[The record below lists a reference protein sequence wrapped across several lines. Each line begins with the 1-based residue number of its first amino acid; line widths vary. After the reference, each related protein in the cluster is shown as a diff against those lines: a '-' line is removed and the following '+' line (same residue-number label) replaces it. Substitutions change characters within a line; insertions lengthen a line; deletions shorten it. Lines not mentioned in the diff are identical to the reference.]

1 MINYEKGIKFK
12 CQGSS
17 KCCVSRGTYGFV
29 YLSEKDLKKISYF
42 LKIKTEIFKKKFC
55 QYTNKFLHLKEVNK
69 NGNCIFLKEKK
80 CTIYNARPT
89 QCRTWPF
96 WAENMNSKKWNQDI
110 IKFCPGIGKGQ
121 FISKKKIDKLLKDDL
136 ENEKLL

>member
-110 IKFCPGIGKGQ
+110 
-121 FISKKKIDKLLKDDL
+121 KL
-136 ENEKLL
+136 